1 MSGLTDDGE
10 CHKSELPSFSDLV
23 PGSDYFMAIT
33 TWSFAQE
40 IK

>member
-1 MSGLTDDGE
+1 MSGLTDDGG
-10 CHKSELPSFSDLV
+10 CHKWEPPPSSDLV
-23 PGSDYFMAIT
+23 PGSDSFMAIT